1 MRPPRTAHA
10 MATGIGYS
18 CLRMACWRPNQFG
31 EGGAM
36 QVLNREAAMTPSA
49 TKHAL
54 LRSMTAYAM
63 KSGKELRALQRLVVF
78 D

>member
-1 MRPPRTAHA
+1 MK
-10 MATGIGYS
+10 
-18 CLRMACWRPNQFG
+18 
-31 EGGAM
+31 
-36 QVLNREAAMTPSA
+36 VLNREAAMTPSA

-54 LRSMTAYAM
+54 LRSMTAYAR